1 MEKLIV
7 PSILS
12 ANNTVMLVER
22 ILKVTTELTLKD
34 AKLLKLHNALNAIF
48 ERLVKNLK
56 SSSKSELT
64 EVLIMLD
71 KARDQAFL
79 CIRDIIGGM
88 SLSLIEEVKSNAQ
101 KLNSIFEKNGSKIS
115 RVGYIEESALLLS
128 LFKELDK
135 PEYQQLL
142 SELNLLQFYNSLQLA
157 QTAFDTASNQKSEQ
171 KTEKTTETEAATDIL
186 KEIYPALTKLVSMV
200 QLYSETEPETYEGP
214 LNQII
219 TYISEVNTTARASI
233 TKKQNSN
240 ETTPVAEVAK

>member
-12 ANNTVMLVER
+12 ASDTVMLVER

-34 AKLLKLHNALNAIF
+34 AKLLKLHNVLNAIF
-48 ERLVKNLK
+48 GRLVKNLK

-88 SLSLIEEVKSNAQ
+88 SLSLIEEVSSNAQ

-128 LFKELDK
+128 LFNEFNKTEN
-135 PEYQQLL
+135 QQLL
-142 SELNLLQFYNSLQLA
+142 SELNLLPFYNSLQLA

-171 KTEKTTETEAATDIL
+171 KNEKTTETEAATDIL

-200 QLYSETEPETYEGP
+200 QLYSETEPETYAGP
-214 LNQII
+214 LSLIV
-219 TYISEVNTTARASI
+219 TYISEVNTTARASK
-233 TKKQNSN
+233 TKKQNSG
-240 ETTPVAEVAK
+240 ETTPVAETAK

>member
-12 ANNTVMLVER
+12 ASNTVMLVER

-34 AKLLKLHNALNAIF
+34 AKLLKLHNVLNAIF

-56 SSSKSELT
+56 SSNKSELT

-88 SLSLIEEVKSNAQ
+88 SLSLIEEVSFNAQ

-128 LFKELDK
+128 LFNELDK

-142 SELNLLQFYNSLQLA
+142 SELNLLPFYNSLQLA

-171 KTEKTTETEAATDIL
+171 KNEKAAETEAATDIL

-200 QLYSETEPETYEGP
+200 QLYSETEPETYAGP
-214 LNQII
+214 LSLIV
-219 TYISEVNTTARASI
+219 TYISEVSTTARASK
-233 TKKQNSN
+233 TKKQNSG
-240 ETTPVAEVAK
+240 ETTPVAETAK